1 MPFMI
6 DTVEEKLPF
15 HKTLDEYRQ
24 RLEAIALENGAS
36 VLDLQ
41 ELFYQAQKETQPKLL
56 AVDGIHPTNL
66 GHSVIADAVEK
77 MIEYV

>member
-6 DTVEEKLPF
+6 DSLEEKLPF
-15 HKTLDEYRQ
+15 HAMLDRFRE
-24 RLEAIALENGAS
+24 LLKSIAIENGAT

-41 ELFYQAQKETQPKLL
+41 EIFYQAQMDIEPKLL

-66 GHSVIADAVEK
+66 GHKIMADAIEK
-77 MIEYV
+77 TFEYK